1 MVLSVSPP
9 DTGVPLVSRDGD
21 RIVVWLDGEHDI
33 ATVPVL
39 IDTLTD
45 AISAHDADLIVDL
58 SGVTFMG
65 VATIGALISGRNLLR
80 QQSHSLS
87 VRSPSKC
94 ARRVLNLCGLTGLIR
109 PDPVEAPPVP
119 RSLKAV

>member
-21 RIVVWLDGEHDI
+21 RTVVWLDGEHDI

-65 VATIGALISGRNLLR
+65 VATIGALIGARNLLR
-80 QQSHSLS
+80 RQSRTLT
-87 VRSPSKC
+87 VRSPSRC
-94 ARRVLNLCGLTGLIR
+94 VTRILTMCGHADLMEMVL
-109 PDPVEAPPVP
+109 A
-119 RSLKAV
+119 